1 MLATVRARIF
11 FFAFLAVTALAAL
24 AAISWSII
32 GQASNATDSLVNREL
47 HQSWQ
52 LTDLEEDLR
61 QIQDLA
67 YKIKAQLLLWDEING
82 EFDTIRGSLPKH
94 WQAIAD
100 NPDLALWAESHQ
112 QAYGEVEALLDAM
125 AEGIQARSYYQVGQ
139 VVDFELVPAVDPMLT
154 AIREQQLQ
162 RRQAIES
169 SAGHLLAFME
179 RQGDY
184 LVAGSL
190 VFLGTVLLMTLWLR
204 HTVILRLRRT
214 EAALRYMEANS
225 DLREPP
231 VVPGRDEV
239 AGVSTAIGG
248 LVARLETFIQDTRKA
263 ALSLDERARVL
274 EEEAETV
281 QQASRQTR
289 DQVSDVSTSM
299 DEITA
304 QANNV
309 ETAARDSRSTIATA
323 VEGNRGIQQGLARS
337 EEAADHTV
345 RVIGE
350 VSGAIQVLSSSTGKV
365 EQVVSVIA
373 DIAEQ
378 TNLLALNAAIE
389 AARAGEHGRGFAVVA
404 DEVRTLSRRTADST
418 GEIRQWVGDLV
429 RNVEGIEQRLH
440 EMRSAGDENRSELNN
455 LRAHLESLNE
465 HFSRLEALSQDI
477 DGAIL
482 AQRDNIDR
490 VGRRSQSLTQSAERL
505 VGSVSQTREVS
516 DALRLESGSIRE
528 IVGRFSVRES

>member
-100 NPDLALWAESHQ
+100 NRDLALWAESHQ

-169 SAGHLLAFME
+169 SAGRLLAFME

>member
-11 FFAFLAVTALAAL
+11 FFAFLAVVALAAL
-24 AAISWSII
+24 AGISWSII

-47 HQSWQ
+47 QQSWQ

-67 YKIKAQLLLWDEING
+67 YKIKAQLLLWNEINP
-82 EFDTIRGSLPKH
+82 EFDDIRSSLPGH
-94 WQAIAD
+94 WQAIA
-100 NPDLALWAESHQ
+100 NNADLAAWAEDHQ
-112 QAYGEVEALLDAM
+112 QAYGEVQALLEAM
-125 AEGIQARSYYQVGQ
+125 SEGIEAKSYYQTGQ
-139 VVDFELVPAVDPMLT
+139 VVDFQLMPAVDPMLA
-154 AIREQQLQ
+154 AIRDQQMQ
-162 RRQAIES
+162 RRQAIEA
-169 SAGHLLAFME
+169 SAASLLLFMD
-179 RQGDY
+179 RQGSY

-204 HTVILRLRRT
+204 HTVILRLRHT
-214 EAALRYMEANS
+214 EAALRYMEANA
-225 DLREPP
+225 DLREAP
-231 VVPGRDEV
+231 VVSGRDEV
-239 AGVSTAIGG
+239 AGVSRAIGG
-248 LVARLETFIQDTRKA
+248 LVARLEHFIQDIRNA

-274 EEEAETV
+274 EDEAETV
-281 QQASRQTR
+281 QQASGQTR
-289 DQVSDVSTSM
+289 DQVSDVSHSM
-299 DEITA
+299 GEITT

-309 ETAARDSRSTIATA
+309 ETAARESRSTIATA
-323 VEGNRGIQQGLARS
+323 VEGNSAVRQGLARS

-418 GEIRQWVGDLV
+418 GEIRQWVDDLV
-429 RNVEGIEQRLH
+429 GNVEGIERRLH
-440 EMRSAGDENRSELNN
+440 QMRNAGDENRNELNN
-455 LRAHLESLNE
+455 LREHLETLNQ

-490 VGRRSQSLTQSAERL
+490 VGRRTQSLTQSAERL

-516 DALRLESGSIRE
+516 DALRRESGSIRD
-528 IVGRFSVRES
+528 IVSRFRVRES